1 MVARDVMTETASAR
15 SRAIWA
21 SGDYPDVADR
31 LLPGLGALLVGAA
44 GVRPGQRVLDVA
56 AGAGNVAIAAA
67 SGAGAEV
74 VALDVTPELLQA
86 GRRVAERR
94 NVTLDWVEGDA
105 AQLPFRDASF
115 DTVLSCVGVMFVPD
129 HERAAAELV
138 RVCRP
143 GGTIGLLSWTPEGF
157 IGELFRTMAP
167 FAPPPPGAQSPAL
180 WGRDSYLRELF
191 GDDVSR
197 LESRTGIARNDS
209 FERPVEFRE
218 FMKRAYG
225 PTITAY
231 GRVQESGQ
239 VEELDAAFAELCDRR
254 FEQLPDGRWRIEKE
268 YLITVATRA

>member
-1 MVARDVMTETASAR
+1 MARDVMTETASTR

-21 SGDYPDVADR
+21 AGDYADVADR
-31 LLPGLGALLVGAA
+31 ILPDLGALLVGAA

-67 SGAGAEV
+67 AGAGADV

-86 GRRVAERR
+86 GRRVAARR
-94 NVTLDWVEGDA
+94 GVTLDWVEGDA

-115 DTVLSCVGVMFVPD
+115 DVVLSCVGVMFVPD

-157 IGELFRTMAP
+157 IGELFRTMGQ

-180 WGRDSYLRELF
+180 WGRESYLLELF
-191 GDDVSR
+191 GDDVTGV
-197 LESRTGIARNDS
+197 ESRSGIARNDS
-209 FERPVEFRE
+209 FGQPIEYRE
-218 FMKRAYG
+218 YMKRMYG

-231 GRVQESGQ
+231 RRVAESGR
-239 VEELDAAFAELCDRR
+239 VEELDAAFGELCDRC
-254 FEQLPDGRWRIEKE
+254 FVQLPDGRWRIEKE
-268 YLITVATRA
+268 YLITRATRA